1 MHIGLSL
8 NEIIKIICY
17 FILILFLSFSQ
28 NNIKLNIKRV
38 HKPKDIF
45 LHHKVYIEAHRGAN
59 KEFFQNTMEAFKK
72 SIQYEADAIET
83 DVWLTKDNELVLLH
97 ANSIYGSLTNYY
109 DHEGNVIDLTWA
121 ELSTYRTIK
130 DNLTMPRLRDLME
143 IAKNKIFIDLEIK
156 DQRID
161 LVFPEIIKLIEE
173 FNFFDQISICSPFYG
188 YYDKILEYNK
198 HHHHNLVF
206 GFLYNKD
213 DIYLFDYSKKGS
225 SLNIYWA
232 DATKN
237 VCREAR
243 RNGMAILAWID
254 IDDIENIGIYKQLI
268 ENGVDVICCNRPDLA
283 KNYLKDYYNQ

>member
-161 LVFPEIIKLIEE
+161 LVFPEPVIAFSSSSVILQPAIDNTAAVAANPNKIFFTIFIVTSPKFFFRAGRRFY
-173 FNFFDQISICSPFYG
+173 FNPGLRLGFFSC
-188 YYDKILEYNK
+188 
-198 HHHHNLVF
+198 V
-206 GFLYNKD
+206 
-213 DIYLFDYSKKGS
+213 
-225 SLNIYWA
+225 
-232 DATKN
+232 
-237 VCREAR
+237 
-243 RNGMAILAWID
+243 
-254 IDDIENIGIYKQLI
+254 
-268 ENGVDVICCNRPDLA
+268 
-283 KNYLKDYYNQ
+283 